1 MFDRLIYVAGP
12 YRAPTP
18 DGVQANIER
27 ARVAAQR
34 LWRMGYVAVCPHLNS
49 AHFEGDS
56 AWYLKGG
63 LALLDACDDLYVLE
77 DSGASKGTIAEIRL
91 AWTKG
96 MRIFFE
102 GENESPDLIG
112 GVDA

>member
-1 MFDRLIYVAGP
+1 MFDRLLYVAGP
-12 YRAPTP
+12 YRAPTRE
-18 DGVQANIER
+18 GIQANIDR

-49 AHFEGDS
+49 ANFEGDP

-63 LALLDACDDLYVLE
+63 LALLARCDAIYLLQGWELSAGSLDEADCAQFCGLPF
-77 DSGASKGTIAEIRL
+77 
-91 AWTKG
+91 
-96 MRIFFE
+96 FFE
-102 GENESPDLIG
+102 GEYEPPDLTG